1 MRHLYSN
8 VKKDLLLHT
17 INRYDEI
24 VDGRTD
30 LSPEEQYIQ
39 VSSLKM
45 LEGKT
50 FNPHKHIKQIRTS
63 DICQESWVVIE
74 GSVKVTLYDIDDTI
88 IEEVILNK
96 GDISITY
103 NGGHNY
109 TSLQDGTVV
118 YEYKTGPY
126 LGREYDK
133 EDIR

>member
-1 MRHLYSN
+1 MRNLYSN

-24 VDGRTD
+24 VDGRID

-45 LEGKT
+45 TEGKT

-74 GSVKVTLYDIDDTI
+74 GSVKATLYDIDDTI
-88 IEEVILNK
+88 IEEVVLNK

-133 EDIR
+133 KDIE